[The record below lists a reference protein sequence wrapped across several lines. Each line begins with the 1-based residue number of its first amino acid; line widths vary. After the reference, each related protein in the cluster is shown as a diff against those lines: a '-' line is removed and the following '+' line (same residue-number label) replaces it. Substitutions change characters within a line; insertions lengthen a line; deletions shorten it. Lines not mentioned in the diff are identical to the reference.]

1 MQGARRP
8 YRQRRC
14 IRATPASD
22 LRGAGHPQVYG
33 VARGR
38 HDPRTPH
45 GDRGGHHWGW
55 QHLGSQA
62 TNASHVN
69 DPTLTAVVKEQRGTK
84 DLEARRQLIFD
95 VQRYVVENM
104 ITTSISSFGFLQ
116 AVRSYVKGYENLQG
130 YKLRFETTWL
140 HQ

>member
-1 MQGARRP
+1 
-8 YRQRRC
+8 
-14 IRATPASD
+14 
-22 LRGAGHPQVYG
+22 
-33 VARGR
+33 
-38 HDPRTPH
+38 
-45 GDRGGHHWGW
+45 
-55 QHLGSQA
+55 
-62 TNASHVN
+62 
-69 DPTLTAVVKEQRGTK
+69 VVKEQRGTK